1 MLLENRVLWGA
12 FASVGDPEAT
22 LKTVIDGTSDV
33 VRTSSRRTSSDIQTA
48 QCALTT
54 SVQYTQDGDL
64 LKRCAVPRTS
74 DMYSFEFL
82 CSSFATKERSYYCF
96 LVPFRRMLGGLLSR
110 VRTGLRGRD
119 CVWNRLEIMRTV
131 EHFRVSGRQR
141 SRQKTASTLCGLD
154 LHLLAGNGEQEIIFV
169 GVNPAQNRVFSAV
182 VDQSEGFTLSPLS
195 ATFSIAAGNGK
206 RKDEPSYVTI
216 DRSGVINVNAGSS
229 LRYLNDLRD
238 LVRDFEKLNTWSF
251 SIDRPV
257 YKSRNA
263 HKKAILSSIS
273 A

>member
-12 FASVGDPEAT
+12 FASVGDP
-22 LKTVIDGTSDV
+22 TVSLRTIIDSTSDV
-33 VRTSSRRTSSDIQTA
+33 AGASIRRTSSDIQTA
-48 QCALTT
+48 RCSLTT
-54 SVQYTQDGDL
+54 SVQYTQDAAL

-74 DMYSFEFL
+74 GAYSFDFL
-82 CSSFATKERSYYCF
+82 CSEFSTAERSYYCF

-110 VRTGLRGRD
+110 VRTALRGRD

-131 EHFRVSGRQR
+131 EHFRARRGSR
-141 SRQKTASTLCGLD
+141 SRSATTSTLCGLD
-154 LHLLAGNGEQEIIFV
+154 LHLLAGNGEQEVIFV
-169 GVNPAQNRVFSAV
+169 GVNPAQNRVFAAV

-195 ATFSIAAGNGK
+195 ATFSVAAENSK

-216 DRSGVINVNAGSS
+216 DRSGVINVNAGTS
-229 LRYLNDLRD
+229 LQYLSDLRD
-238 LVRDFEKLNTWSF
+238 LVRDFEELKTWSF